1 MIITNGWID
10 LKERV
15 PTEKDGELVL
25 VWHALQGSMIIDY
38 DKHSDNPFYA
48 YWQTIPEDEWIDPRE
63 REPTRED
70 SDAWN
75 CVLTHHEIYGYK
87 VTGWHRVSASTAYTR
102 WRRLPKPPPGHV
114 ELRKKY

>member
-25 VWHALQGSMIIDY
+25 VWHVFQGSMIIDY

-63 REPTRED
+63 REPIRED